1 MSVKPKILLTLGDPN
16 GIGPEIILK
25 IFKDKNNFRQNS
37 LKVIGSK
44 KVLDHYSSLL
54 KLKKINA
61 DNIIEL
67 PAYKNFKVRTGK
79 ADANAG
85 RLSGDAIRL
94 GAELC
99 MKKEFDAIVTLP
111 ISKEALNAGGYKYNG
126 HTELLT
132 SLTHSSSTVMI
143 MYSDKIIISPVTIH
157 ISIKEV
163 STVLTK
169 LLLRKKLVSLNNI
182 LRDDFNV
189 KHPKIAVLSLNPHC
203 SDNSL
208 IGNEESKIIKPVIKE
223 LKEKG
228 IKVEGPLSSD
238 AFFGNKYFT
247 NYTAIAAMYHD
258 QGLIPFKMLSPK
270 AGVNYTGGLNIIRTS
285 PVHGTGFDISGKGIA
300 NTESTTAA
308 IKLACKLVKIKRQ

>member
-1 MSVKPKILLTLGDPN
+1 LRVKPRILLTLGDPN

-25 IFKDKNNFRQNS
+25 IFKDKKNFSHYS

-44 KVLDHYSSLL
+44 NVLDHYSNLL
-54 KLKKINA
+54 KLKKTDA
-61 DNIIEL
+61 EDIIEL
-67 PAYKNFKVRTGK
+67 PAYKNFKIRTGK

-94 GAELC
+94 GTKLC
-99 MKKEFDAIVTLP
+99 MKKEYDALVTLP
-111 ISKEALNAGGYKYNG
+111 ISKEALNLGGYKFTG

-132 SLTHSSSTVMI
+132 SLTRSNSTVMI
-143 MYSDKIIISPVTIH
+143 MYSDKIIVSPVTIH
-157 ISIKEV
+157 IPLKEV

-169 LLLRKKLVSLNNI
+169 SLLRKKLVSLNNV
-182 LRDDFNV
+182 LRDDFDV
-189 KHPKIAVLSLNPHC
+189 KHPTIAVLSLNPHC
-203 SDNSL
+203 SDNNL
-208 IGNEESKIIKPVIKE
+208 IGNEENKIINPVLIE
-223 LKEKG
+223 LTEKG
-228 IKVEGPLSSD
+228 IKIEGPFSSD
-238 AFFGNKYFT
+238 AFFGNKHFT
-247 NYTAIAAMYHD
+247 NYTATTALYHD

-308 IKLACKLVKIKRQ
+308 INLACKLVKIKQQ

>member
-1 MSVKPKILLTLGDPN
+1 MSIKPKILLTLGDPN

-25 IFKDKNNFRQNS
+25 IFKDKNNFRHNS
-37 LKVIGSK
+37 LKIIGSK

-54 KLKKINA
+54 KLKKIDA
-61 DNIIEL
+61 VDILEL

-79 ADANAG
+79 ADANGG

-99 MKKEFDAIVTLP
+99 MKKEFNAIVTLP
-111 ISKEALNAGGYKYNG
+111 ISKEALNTGGYKFTG

-132 SLTHSSSTVMI
+132 SLTNSTSAAMI

-157 ISIKEV
+157 IPLKEV

-169 LLLRKKLVSLNNI
+169 SLLRKKLLSLNNI

-189 KHPKIAVLSLNPHC
+189 KHPIIAVLSLNPHC
-203 SDNSL
+203 SDNNL

-238 AFFGNKYFT
+238 AFFGNKHFT